1 MKFRVIAAAAAAA
14 LSVPL
19 LAQLPANAQAATS
32 ASVMVATGHTKPGL
46 VVDLYAWP
54 SNQVLQHLKA
64 GQLVPT
70 KLIAR
75 TTASTTGAYSLTVPR
90 AALKAAATT
99 GGYANLEIDAGSA
112 VWFTTE
118 AAASPAVTTG
128 HLAVATPDRCTGW
141 RWYKKLKPATGTVG
155 QSYVL
160 RSGSGVRQSF
170 TYAVGQSSTLGIGL
184 SGSNKFGSW
193 SAGGTDTVTKDGSAS
208 FPSFGVGNIWY
219 QTGFK
224 MGEFRDACAAEAR
237 DSHPPEAV
245 AIRYLARAIGWAG
258 GTSVAKPKRAP
269 RASFCR
275 SYLKGSTFSTSN
287 EKAVTW
293 SAGLSVTQIGF
304 GASAQTGYDRSAQVT
319 FVFNRTRLLCGTT
332 DYAPSAR
339 QIVART

>member
-75 TTASTTGAYSLTVPR
+75 TTASTTGVYSLTVSR

-99 GGYANLEIDAGSA
+99 GRYANLEIDAGSA

-118 AAASPAVTTG
+118 AAASPAITTG

-155 QSYVL
+155 QSYVFYS
-160 RSGSGVRQSF
+160 SGSGVRQSF
-170 TYAVGQSSTLGIGL
+170 TYAVRLEQYSRDQPVRVEQIRKLECRWDGHGHQGWL
-184 SGSNKFGSW
+184 SELPQFRCRQYLVP
-193 SAGGTDTVTKDGSAS
+193 DRIQDG
-208 FPSFGVGNIWY
+208 
-219 QTGFK
+219 
-224 MGEFRDACAAEAR
+224 
-237 DSHPPEAV
+237 
-245 AIRYLARAIGWAG
+245 
-258 GTSVAKPKRAP
+258 
-269 RASFCR
+269 
-275 SYLKGSTFSTSN
+275 
-287 EKAVTW
+287 
-293 SAGLSVTQIGF
+293 
-304 GASAQTGYDRSAQVT
+304 
-319 FVFNRTRLLCGTT
+319 
-332 DYAPSAR
+332 
-339 QIVART
+339 